1 MAFDA
6 SLPRRGRTGHVHGA
20 LGAARVHAVKTWRSG
35 RYLLATFADALVTVA
50 AAPVLCVPG
59 PAQSW
64 AERHRRRAGALLGQ
78 DVEPRPR
85 TAGRNLAWLGTHV
98 AVGLPM
104 GALALLLAACLLVT
118 PIIAGL
124 WWAFPRA
131 PWLPVVSEP
140 ITDWVT
146 ALLLGSVNLGA
157 MSGLAAAVLPLLARA
172 HARACLAFLAPS
184 PAERLVQRVSE
195 LTRTRADVLQAH
207 SAELRRIER
216 DLHDGTQARLVAIAM
231 RLAVAGETY
240 ARDPDAAAALVRQAQ
255 AETEDAMTELRS
267 VIHTIYPPVLA
278 DQGLSGALTTL
289 TARAGV
295 PVRLDVGPLG
305 EIPAAVEAVA
315 YFAVTEAL
323 ANIARHSGATDASIR
338 VSRDGATL
346 RTSIADNGIG
356 GADASKGS
364 GLDGMRRRAA
374 ALDGTVEITSP
385 PGGPTVVT
393 LELPCV

>member
-1 MAFDA
+1 VGF
-6 SLPRRGRTGHVHGA
+6 
-20 LGAARVHAVKTWRSG
+20 
-35 RYLLATFADALVTVA
+35 
-50 AAPVLCVPG
+50 
-59 PAQSW
+59 
-64 AERHRRRAGALLGQ
+64 
-78 DVEPRPR
+78 
-85 TAGRNLAWLGTHV
+85 
-98 AVGLPM
+98 GLPA
-104 GALALLLAACLLVT
+104 GALALLLVGGLAVT
-118 PIIAGL
+118 PVIAGL

-140 ITDWVT
+140 ITGWGT
-146 ALLLGSVNLGA
+146 ALSLGAVNLFVLG
-157 MSGLAAAVLPLLARA
+157 GLAAIVLPLVARA
-172 HARACLAFLAPS
+172 HARCCLAILAPS
-184 PAERLVQRVSE
+184 PAERLVERVTE
-195 LTRTRADVLQAH
+195 LTRTRVDVLQAH

-240 ARDPDAAAALVRQAQ
+240 ADDPEAAAALVRQAQ

-278 DQGLSGALTTL
+278 DQGLAGALATL

-295 PVRLDVGPLG
+295 PTRLDIGPLG

-338 VSRDGATL
+338 VTRDGALL
-346 RTSIADNGIG
+346 RTQVVDNGIG
-356 GADASKGS
+356 GADAARGS

-374 ALDGTVEITSP
+374 ALDGAVDISSP
-385 PGGPTVVT
+385 PGGPTVIT
-393 LELPCV
+393 LELPCA